1 MVQPP
6 VFMAD
11 GIYDFRNLQ
20 QDLWDEQCAF
30 LGVGD
35 AVAFQGYNPELR
47 EFPSQ
52 QSRYIPFGSKAKL
65 PSPLKQI
72 ADQGDATGCMPQPP
86 VQRCYQ
92 CGRSCYLLMSSYE

>member
-1 MVQPP
+1 MGDENSPGPACVEPVTVVADDQIPMVGIQFLVQPL

-11 GIYDFRNLQ
+11 GTNDFRNLQ

-47 EFPSQ
+47 EFP
-52 QSRYIPFGSKAKL
+52 G
-65 PSPLKQI
+65 
-72 ADQGDATGCMPQPP
+72 
-86 VQRCYQ
+86 
-92 CGRSCYLLMSSYE
+92 